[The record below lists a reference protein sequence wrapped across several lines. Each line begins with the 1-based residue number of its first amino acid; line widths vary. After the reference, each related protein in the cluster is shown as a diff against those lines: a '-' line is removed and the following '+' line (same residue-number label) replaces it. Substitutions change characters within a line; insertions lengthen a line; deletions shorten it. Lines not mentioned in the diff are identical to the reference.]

1 MIRQLSTVR
10 EQLVGGRRVRRDLP
24 ADDDAR
30 LCAAPAALTSAQPT
44 QPADDDARLCA
55 APAALT
61 SAQPT
66 QPAGGGATSTDV
78 WLPARRR
85 SVADD
90 EQRRPDPRPDRHT
103 TAV

>member
-1 MIRQLSTVR
+1 MNGLVGVPVFVGGLGMIRQLSTVR

-44 QPADDDARLCA
+44 QPA
-55 APAALT
+55 
-61 SAQPT
+61 
-66 QPAGGGATSTDV
+66 GGGATSTDV

-85 SVADD
+85 SVADE
-90 EQRRPDPRPDRHT
+90 EQRRPDP
-103 TAV
+103 